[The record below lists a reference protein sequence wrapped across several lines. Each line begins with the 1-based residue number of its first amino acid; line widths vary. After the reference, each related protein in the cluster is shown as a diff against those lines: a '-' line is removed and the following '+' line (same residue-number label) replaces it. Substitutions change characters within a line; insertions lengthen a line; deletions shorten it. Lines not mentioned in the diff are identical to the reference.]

1 VLGGIIETE
10 KADEKTRPGRS
21 SPACGCEHASEG
33 SRLSVVLARGVL
45 VL

>member
-1 VLGGIIETE
+1 LLGGLIEAE

-21 SPACGCEHASEG
+21 SPACGSEHASDG